1 MRPALYLACA
11 LSAVAGAAAAQTAYQ
26 APAPVATPTPTP
38 TQSEITTP
46 VPRVDPN
53 ALTPTQ
59 QRRLEALYGQGW
71 QYRMAPISPGQ
82 NADVPINPAQDV
94 QPADLA
100 NLDRRLKADEIIMTA
115 MRDSELARENAVIAS
130 IEPGLP
136 YTRPR
141 RQTPNFVNFLN
152 FPDFKREIDWFK
164 ERF

>member
-11 LSAVAGAAAAQTAYQ
+11 ASALAASAAAQTPYQ
-26 APAPVATPTPTP
+26 APAPAPVETP

-59 QRRLEALYGQGW
+59 QRRLEALYGTGW

-82 NADVPINPAQDV
+82 HADVPINPAV
-94 QPADLA
+94 EIEPADLA

-130 IEPGLP
+130 VEPALP
-136 YTRPR
+136 YALPR
-141 RQTPNFVNFLN
+141 RQVPDIGGFLN
-152 FPDFKREIDWFK
+152 FPDFKREIEWFK